1 MPNTLAVERDRFV
14 AFAFAA
20 GDVLVEVDDDGR
32 VAYATGALARL
43 SSASTAAAAAE
54 GGAFA
59 RWLHEPD
66 RGLLALLMEEIR
78 AGGRRGPVV
87 VTTVAGTVF
96 ECSLLRTPQR
106 PAWHVVLRRLTAVP
120 SRASPHHGAG
130 ETGLLDVDAFGQF
143 AEREFVRMVESDEHL
158 ELGLIRLV
166 GLDRRS
172 DGEAVEISR
181 SLVKRLAASLR
192 AVSLAGCGAAQVGA
206 DRFALVHGGEGEP
219 ERLNHLLRAQL
230 DAEGLHHVEV
240 ERRDVDLRDTPLSP
254 AQACAALR
262 HAIDR
267 FAADGRA
274 DWDQLADALGQK
286 VADTAARVADARAVI
301 DSRGFYVFYQPIVG
315 LGDGRV
321 HHHEALTRLRDRNH
335 GIFDFV
341 TFAEHI
347 GFITEFDLAVAREV
361 FDKLANLRRKRNQ
374 PAVAV
379 NLSARSLASDGFV
392 DRLLALSRSAGTNAQ
407 QVMFEITESYQLT
420 DLERADRVIQQ
431 LRQAGHEMCLD
442 DFGAGAAAFHYIRA
456 LRVDYVKL
464 DGAFVGRVLES
475 ERDRSI
481 LAGMIELCR
490 SLEVETVAEMVETT
504 AQARDLRRLGVDYG
518 QGFLYGKASPEP
530 LVRVPRR

>member
-32 VAYATGALARL
+32 VAYAAGALARL
-43 SSASTAAAAAE
+43 LPAEMLAA
-54 GGAFA
+54 GADGQSFG

-66 RGLLALLMEEIR
+66 RGLVALLMEEIR
-78 AGGRRGPVV
+78 SGGRRGPVV
-87 VTTVAGTVF
+87 VTTVAGAVS
-96 ECSLLRTPQR
+96 ECNLLRTPQR
-106 PAWHVVLRRLTAVP
+106 PAWHVVFRRLTATAATAP
-120 SRASPHHGAG
+120 RHDGDR
-130 ETGLLDVDAFGQF
+130 ETGLLDVDAFGRL
-143 AEREFVRMVESDEHL
+143 AEEEFVRLVEADEHL
-158 ELGLIRLV
+158 ELGLVRLV
-166 GLDRRS
+166 GLDRS
-172 DGEAVEISR
+172 PNGEPRAVGR

-192 AVSLAGCGAAQVGA
+192 AVSLAGRSAAQVGE

-230 DAEGLHHVEV
+230 DAEGLHHVQV

-254 AQACAALR
+254 SQACAALR

-267 FAADGRA
+267 FAQDGRA

-286 VADTAARVADARAVI
+286 VADTAARVADARSVI

-321 HHHEALTRLRDRNH
+321 HHHEALTRLRDQNR

-361 FDKLANLRRKRNQ
+361 FDKLANLRRRRHP

-392 DRLLALSRSAGTNAQ
+392 DRLLALSRSAGANAA
-407 QVMFEITESYQLT
+407 QVMFEITESFQLT

-490 SLEVETVAEMVETT
+490 SLEVATVAEMVETT

-530 LVRVPRR
+530 LERMPRR